1 MSSSEFWGVHRFSMA
16 LGNLSVNVQHC
27 VSVFLK
33 IGMGHLGTGACWPL
47 GGLGF
52 GVEIEVFWSALA
64 Y

>member
-47 GGLGF
+47 S
-52 GVEIEVFWSALA
+52 EARS
-64 Y
+64 